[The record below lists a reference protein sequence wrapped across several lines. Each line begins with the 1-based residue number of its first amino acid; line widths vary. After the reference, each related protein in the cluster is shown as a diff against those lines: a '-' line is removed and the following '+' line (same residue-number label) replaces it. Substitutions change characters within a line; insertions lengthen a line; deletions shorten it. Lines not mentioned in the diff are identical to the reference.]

1 MRFIETG
8 VLLNVAGE
16 SARRTF
22 AEHSRTLNAAACH
35 SYGVGSHCRVVLRGS
50 STGGVTLAMRVVK
63 VLRNIFWGDDER
75 LTFPT
80 IFHLKVDPS
89 AARKVDSW
97 DAGGAKE
104 VAQQY
109 FCPSKFCGTPDPPTK
124 ALRCTATAWI
134 FIVAESFAKN

>member
-1 MRFIETG
+1 
-8 VLLNVAGE
+8 
-16 SARRTF
+16 
-22 AEHSRTLNAAACH
+22 
-35 SYGVGSHCRVVLRGS
+35 
-50 STGGVTLAMRVVK
+50 MRVVK

-97 DAGGAKE
+97 DADGAKE

-109 FCPSKFCGTPDPPTK
+109 FCPSKFCGTPDYNESA
-124 ALRCTATAWI
+124 ALHSYGLDFHCR
-134 FIVAESFAKN
+134 